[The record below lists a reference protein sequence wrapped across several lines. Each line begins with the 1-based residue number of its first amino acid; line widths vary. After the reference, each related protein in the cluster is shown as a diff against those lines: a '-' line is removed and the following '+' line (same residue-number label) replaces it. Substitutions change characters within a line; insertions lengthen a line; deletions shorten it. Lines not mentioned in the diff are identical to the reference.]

1 MRYNSSR
8 QSNYKRLSLSV
19 YDIQE
24 LDKLYPLTFN
34 SISEAAKIL
43 HIHRATISK
52 YLDSNFVYNGKYVFS
67 TTLLDKEFLSRF
79 IIPKKVW
86 EVITGEL
93 LGDGHLR
100 YDPINKPNING
111 RLEFTFSADIRHY
124 VDYLKF
130 DVLSPICTK
139 SPPTGWPNIV
149 QSKESKKVTQYWF
162 SSKRMS
168 LISDLHRLWY
178 KSVDGKYV
186 KVLPKNLENMLTPRA
201 IAHWI
206 MGDGYFSGSVLIC
219 TDNFTKDEVSQLIDT
234 LDRKF
239 FLKAYLRERKLKD
252 RSVWR
257 IYISKSSL
265 DDLKKLIL
273 PFFIPEMLYKLG
285 IKNK

>member
-1 MRYNSSR
+1 MRNNSSK
-8 QSNYKRLSLSV
+8 QSNSIRFSLWV
-19 YDIQE
+19 YDIRE
-24 LDKLYPLTFN
+24 LDKLTTLTFN

-67 TTLLDKEFLSRF
+67 TFLLNKEFLCKF
-79 IIPKKVW
+79 IIPKQVW

-93 LGDGHLR
+93 LGDGHIR

-111 RLEFTFSADIRHY
+111 RLEFTFSADIKYY

-130 DVLSPICTK
+130 DVLFPICTI
-139 SPPTGWPNIV
+139 SQPTGRPN
-149 QSKESKKVTQYWF
+149 ESKNRKVTQYWF
-162 SSKRMS
+162 STKRMS

-186 KVLPKNLENMLTPRA
+186 KILPKDIENMLTPMA

-219 TDNFTKDEVSQLIDT
+219 TDNFTKNEVSQLIDT
-234 LDRKF
+234 LNRKIF
-239 FLKAYLRERKLKD
+239 F
-252 RSVWR
+252 
-257 IYISKSSL
+257 
-265 DDLKKLIL
+265 
-273 PFFIPEMLYKLG
+273 
-285 IKNK
+285 